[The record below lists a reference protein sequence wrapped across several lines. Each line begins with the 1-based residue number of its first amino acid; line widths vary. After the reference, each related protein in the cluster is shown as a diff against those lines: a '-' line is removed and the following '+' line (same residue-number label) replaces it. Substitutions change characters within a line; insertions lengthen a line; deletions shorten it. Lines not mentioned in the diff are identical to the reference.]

1 MLWFLACIMG
11 QKEQSN
17 EMDQPEPYVATNQF
31 RVKARHILITHS
43 DAILSDKTL
52 KRSEKDAFERAQ
64 LVVKELESGADFQ
77 NLALQY
83 SDDPNRNEGGVLPAF
98 GKDEMDLAFETAVFA
113 MKIYEV
119 GLVSSS
125 FGVHIVQRLPLEEC
139 RLRSLVIQYQNS
151 RESTQARSKDEA
163 LILIQS
169 LRQQIQDGTDMSLVA
184 QKYSDGPFGDWGG
197 YLGYIEKDHMSE
209 IFQSTIL
216 EMEEGSLSPILESS
230 YGFHL
235 FEKLPYLEEEKPVSI
250 P

>member
-11 QKEQSN
+11 HEEQSN
-17 EMDQPEPYVATNQF
+17 DMDRPEPYVAKNQF

-43 DAILSDKTL
+43 DALLSDKTL
-52 KRSEKDAFERAQ
+52 KRSEQDAFERAQ
-64 LVVKELESGADFQ
+64 FVAKEFERGVDFQ
-77 NLALQY
+77 TLALKY
-83 SDDPNRNEGGVLPAF
+83 SDDPNRHVGGILPAF
-98 GKDEMDLAFETAVFA
+98 GKNEMDLAFETAVFA

-119 GLVSSS
+119 GLVSSA
-125 FGVHIVQRLPLEEC
+125 FGIHLVQRLPLEEC

-151 RESTQARSKDEA
+151 KESTQSRSKEEA

-169 LRQQIQDGTDMSLVA
+169 LRQQIQDGTDMSWIV
-184 QKYSDGPFGDWGG
+184 QQYSDGPFGDWGG
-197 YLGYIEKDHMSE
+197 YLGYIEKDHMSD
-209 IFQSTIL
+209 IFQPTLL

-235 FEKLPYLEEEKPVSI
+235 FEKLPYLEEEKSVSS